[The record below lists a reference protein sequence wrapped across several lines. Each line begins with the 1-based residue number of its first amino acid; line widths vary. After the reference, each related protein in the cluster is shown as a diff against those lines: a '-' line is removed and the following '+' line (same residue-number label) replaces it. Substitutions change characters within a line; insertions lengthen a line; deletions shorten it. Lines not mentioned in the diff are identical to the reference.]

1 MCRRVL
7 IMIKSAFIFLFCLL
21 TLNLLGK
28 DNSAVSS
35 PKFSMD
41 FGRFRYD
48 STSVYLEIYYEV
60 FPGNLDFK
68 SAPAGQQAT
77 CQLNFQLLNSQNDSL
92 LAQDMIQVDI
102 TKAANDTSSEVLGK
116 LGLLKLIVPEGKYEI
131 RMFSKYDTISQ
142 EVSVSPF
149 KGGRIAMSDLQI
161 CSNIITGFKD
171 QSHPFYKNSMEVVP
185 HPSAIFGQEHPLLY
199 YYLELYNLKLPAEG
213 SQKKILIQL
222 AIADSEGRVRQKK
235 EYVRSHQNESTV
247 ERGMLNI
254 QKLESGLYTLIFAAT
269 DSAQDVSVYRR
280 RNFYV
285 HHPNI
290 IVIKPEDELDRSL
303 ANEFGFMTE
312 SQLDK
317 IFDQSRYIATSSEV
331 NVYKILNTL
340 ESKKTFM
347 VKFWSS
353 REKEKPGF
361 KEEFFKRVEYAN
373 VHFSQASVEGWS
385 TDMGRIY
392 ILYGPPSEYQR
403 FPVNPDQNPYEI
415 WSYLELEGGVE
426 FDFVDING
434 FGIYQL
440 VNSTKRGEVRYEN
453 WMQQYVYTR

>member
-1 MCRRVL
+1 MMKYV
-7 IMIKSAFIFLFCLL
+7 FLFLLCLS
-21 TLNLLGK
+21 TLSLYGK
-28 DNSAVSS
+28 DNAAADS
-35 PKFSMD
+35 PRFSMD

-48 STSVYLEIYYEV
+48 STSVYLEIYYEI
-60 FPGNLDFK
+60 FPGNLEFR
-68 SAPAGQQAT
+68 STPVGQQVT
-77 CQLNFQLLNSQNDSL
+77 CQLHFQLLNSLNDSL
-92 LAQDMIQVDI
+92 LAQDVIQVDI
-102 TKAANDTSSEVLGK
+102 TKAADDTSSDLSGK
-116 LGLLKLIVPEGKYEI
+116 LGLLKLIVPEGKYEL
-131 RMFSKYDTISQ
+131 RMFSKHDTISH
-142 EVSVSPF
+142 EISVSPF
-149 KGGRIAMSDLQI
+149 TGDRIAMSDLQI
-161 CSNIITGFKD
+161 CSNIITNFTD
-171 QSHPFYKNSMEVVP
+171 QSHPFYKNTMQVVP
-185 HPSAIFGQEHPLLY
+185 HPSAIFGQDQPLLY
-199 YYLELYNLKLPAEG
+199 YYLELYNLKVPEEG
-213 SQKKILIQL
+213 SHKKILIQL
-222 AIADSEGRVRQKK
+222 AIADSEGKVRQKK

-254 QKLESGLYTLIFAAT
+254 QKLESGLYTLILAAT

-290 IVIKPEDELDRSL
+290 IVVKPEDEFDRSL
-303 ANEFGFMTE
+303 ADEFDFMTE

-317 IFDQSRYIATSSEV
+317 IFNQSRYIATSSEV
-331 NVYKILNTL
+331 NVYKVLNTL

-353 REKEKPGF
+353 REKENPGF
-361 KEEFFKRVEYAN
+361 KEEYFKRVEYAN

-385 TDMGRIY
+385 TDMGRVY